1 MRVPFAFMDTTGLP
15 EAIATLV
22 NHIASLPHVIAV
34 TSRDPVAS
42 AINATARD
50 WSLGVYY
57 RGAFDPEDLRH
68 LQGSVTAPGDR
79 GQIMDGGAS
88 LIVDGHRVDL
98 HYREIDHVRHWIQ
111 ESEAGRFEVESS
123 IESVA
128 GVPSYTLAAEM
139 ALGTVVAGS
148 LGDAIE
154 YPERLAAEGAAH
166 WRRSANSSLDH
177 AGTRAE
183 HGDVAGVLAHLAKAC
198 IEAAHARLCEA
209 RRWSVNE
216 KEILE
221 RAELTHLNQLLTALN
236 TDPVTL
242 SQRVMQAR
250 TLLLD

>member
-1 MRVPFAFMDTTGLP
+1 MDTSGLP
-15 EAIATLV
+15 EAIAILV
-22 NHIASLPHVIAV
+22 DHIASLPHVIAV
-34 TSRDPVAS
+34 TARDPDSS
-42 AINATARD
+42 ANEPTARD
-50 WSLGVYY
+50 WNLVIYY
-57 RGAFDPEDLRH
+57 RGTLDLEDLRH
-68 LQGSVTAPGDR
+68 LQGLVTAPDQGR
-79 GQIMDGGAS
+79 IISGGSS
-88 LIVDGHRVDL
+88 LTVDGHGVDL
-98 HYREIDHVRHWIQ
+98 HYREIDHVQHWIQ

-123 IESVA
+123 NESVA

-148 LGDAIE
+148 LDEVIE

-166 WRRSANSSLDH
+166 WRSSANSSLEH
-177 AGTRAE
+177 AGARAE
-183 HGDVAGVLAHLAKAC
+183 HGDVAGVLAHLAKAS
-198 IEAAHARLCEA
+198 IEVAHARLCEA

-221 RAELTHLNQLLTALN
+221 RAELTHFNQLLTALN

>member
-1 MRVPFAFMDTTGLP
+1 MRVPLTLMDTTGLP
-15 EAIATLV
+15 QAIATLV
-22 NHIASLPHVIAV
+22 DHIASLPHVIAV
-34 TSRDPVAS
+34 TVRDPGAS
-42 AINATARD
+42 ANHPTARD

-57 RGAFDPEDLRH
+57 RGTFNPEGLRH
-68 LQGSVTAPGDR
+68 FQGTVTAPGDQER
-79 GQIMDGGAS
+79 ITNGGA
-88 LIVDGHRVDL
+88 LLTVGGHRVDL

-123 IESVA
+123 SDSVA

-148 LGDAIE
+148 LGDTIE
-154 YPERLAAEGAAH
+154 YPERLATEGAAH
-166 WRRSANSSLDH
+166 WRSSATSSLEH
-177 AGTRAE
+177 AGARAE
-183 HGDVAGVLAHLAKAC
+183 HGDVAGVLAHIAKAG
-198 IEAAHARLCEA
+198 IEVAHARLCEA
-209 RRWSVNE
+209 RRWSINE